1 MEQNQQ
7 EVKYNLKPLHHNRIK
22 SIKYSN
28 SLKKGKILSFFS
40 FPWSYFFV
48 SVAFLTVGILD
59 YVLLGHLIG
68 HPEHPTIGEYVG
80 QGNAVFLGGISFF
93 YTVGLIPL
101 LVGFFMLIYSI
112 LSIKQVILSFDNEIY
127 SIQERNLIFSR
138 ITEIDSQKATKITLS
153 NQGMKFKNI
162 WILLFIP
169 MALRILQYGIPL
181 FGEHLAKDDILPLMM
196 VITALIDICAAVIIL
211 LFPNYRLSFD
221 TPTHLFQLT
230 FFPLEHYYKI
240 PQKILQFYDLWLDSN
255 TSLQKVQPE
264 SESTHIQERTKEN
277 VNSEQI
283 DKLDKTSSK
292 DLFRIYFGTLLI
304 IVSLVSAF
312 TELFWGTDLT
322 MFGFTYGIYLS
333 VKFFVYNFPKYKYIK
348 YIQSDHQVNKLR
360 FHMIQRNKISLK
372 AIKIIQN
379 ESTENISIAQQL
391 NSLTVIDILGL
402 SGVFYLATKELL
414 WGWCYIISWNWLIA
428 FDMVISSLIWG
439 IISYSI
445 LIMLVGIRDVAQIG
459 EEHIEINEKISWKIF
474 SKSRINTL
482 NSHSQRNFYM
492 RILGFILIFL
502 LALITAFFS

>member
-7 EVKYNLKPLHHNRIK
+7 EVKHNLKLVHHNRIK
-22 SIKYSN
+22 SIRYSN

-68 HPEHPTIGEYVG
+68 HPENPTISEYVG

-93 YTVGLIPL
+93 YTIGLIPL
-101 LVGFFMLIYSI
+101 LVGFFMFIYSI
-112 LSIKQVILSFDNEIY
+112 LSIKQVILSFDNEMY
-127 SIQERNLIFSR
+127 SIQERNLVFSR
-138 ITEIDSQKATKITLS
+138 ITEIDSQKASKITLS

-181 FGEHLAKDDILPLMM
+181 FREHLAKDDILPLMM

-211 LFPNYRLSFD
+211 LFPKYRLSFD

-230 FFPLEHYYKI
+230 FFPLQNYYKI
-240 PQKILQFYDLWLDSN
+240 PQKILQFYDLWFDSN
-255 TSLQKVQPE
+255 TSLQQVQPE

-283 DKLDKTSSK
+283 DKLDKISSK

-304 IVSLVSAF
+304 IISLVSAF
-312 TELFWGTDLT
+312 TEIFWGTDLT

-333 VKFFVYNFPKYKYIK
+333 VKFFVYNFPKNKYIK
-348 YIQSDHQVNKLR
+348 YIQSDHQVNK
-360 FHMIQRNKISLK
+360 FYMFKRNKISLK
-372 AIKIIQN
+372 ALKIIQN
-379 ESTENISIAQQL
+379 ESTENISIEQQL
-391 NSLTVIDILGL
+391 SSLTVMDILGL
-402 SGVFYLATKELL
+402 SGILYLSTLELF
-414 WGWCYIISWNWLIA
+414 WGWSYIVSWNWMII

-439 IISYSI
+439 IISYNI
-445 LIMLVGIRDVAQIG
+445 LMMIVGIQDVAQIG

-474 SKSRINTL
+474 SKSKINTL
-482 NSHSQRNFYM
+482 NFHSQRNFYL
-492 RILGFILIFL
+492 RILGFVLIFL
-502 LALITAFFS
+502 LALIYAFFS